1 MSEKP
6 EIKTHP
12 HWLLYCRSV
21 TSITSPSLRFC
32 IDRCSVAG
40 TTLSLHYTHNMIQPL
55 PLYRRPWVIEMRRSF
70 QFLSVYTKDKLLF
83 GLYISLRVVLQC
95 KRTKVFSAGF
105 SHPGD
110 HTIYSVS
117 NSPPNSTQYSLHQ
130 GRLRVCFKWSSV
142 KHYATLRR

>member
-1 MSEKP
+1 
-6 EIKTHP
+6 
-12 HWLLYCRSV
+12 
-21 TSITSPSLRFC
+21 
-32 IDRCSVAG
+32 
-40 TTLSLHYTHNMIQPL
+40 
-55 PLYRRPWVIEMRRSF
+55 MRRSF

-130 GRLRVCFKWSSV
+130 GRLRVCFKCSS
-142 KHYATLRR
+142 LRRSITMRHFIGKHGLGCPRANLFMLRNHRRTCITSRNFFDWECKIISTHRPIHGHTSCNETFASGFVR